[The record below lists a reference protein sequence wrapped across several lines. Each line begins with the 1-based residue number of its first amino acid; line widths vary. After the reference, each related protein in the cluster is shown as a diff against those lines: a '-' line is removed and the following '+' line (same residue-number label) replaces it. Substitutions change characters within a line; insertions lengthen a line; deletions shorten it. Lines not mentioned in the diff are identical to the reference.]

1 MADKNLHDIKID
13 ELDSPKK
20 TPLKSILTLLA
31 LLFIILVISVVIT
44 RLILG
49 TDGGKEAE
57 EGITPSGLATEV
69 QTDKNESLATNLS
82 NGTKATLAAAA
93 ATTAA
98 AAVTTTATSAAKKV
112 PVISNILERNNSS
125 RTKTPLRTH
134 EPVKPVKEV
143 KKLVTETPKTYKT
156 PKHTSSSKHTTV
168 TKKHTSSTK
177 KHTSTPKKEYVDKVI
192 VKKHT
197 TKKYVSKKSS
207 TTHGANYLGGK
218 QKKLTRSYYI
228 QVGSY
233 KNTRTILSKVKKQNF
248 NYSLQKVD
256 GNSNITRVFVGPFF
270 SQAQAE
276 KNLSKVKKHILSGAY
291 VKKVVP

>member
-20 TPLKSILTLLA
+20 TPLKNILTLLA

-49 TDGGKEAE
+49 TDGNKEIE
-57 EGITPSGLATEV
+57 ESTNSATLATTNEV
-69 QTDKNESLATNLS
+69 QSDKNETTASSLS
-82 NGTKATLAAAA
+82 DGTKAALATTTAAAA
-93 ATTAA
+93 ATVAST
-98 AAVTTTATSAAKKV
+98 AKKV

-143 KKLVTETPKTYKT
+143 KEVAKKAPKTYKT
-156 PKHTSSSKHTTV
+156 PKHTSTKTPIKVTKHTT
-168 TKKHTSSTK
+168 TPKKTYADKVVVKKSSTK
-177 KHTSTPKKEYVDKVI
+177 KHVA
-192 VKKHT
+192 
-197 TKKYVSKKSS
+197 KKSS
-207 TTHGANYLGGK
+207 TTSSASYLGGK

-233 KNTRTILSKVKKQNF
+233 QNTKTILSKVKKQNF
-248 NYSLQKVD
+248 NYALQPVD
-256 GNSNITRVFVGPFF
+256 GNSELTRVFVGPFF

-276 KNLSKVKKHILSGAY
+276 KNLSKVKAHILSGAY
-291 VKKVVP
+291 IKKVIP

>member
-1 MADKNLHDIKID
+1 METTTMADKLHDIKID

-20 TPLKSILTLLA
+20 TPLKNILTLLA

-49 TDGGKEAE
+49 TDGGKEVE
-57 EGITPSGLATEV
+57 ESANPAGLATEV

-82 NGTKATLAAAA
+82 DGTKAALAAATV

-98 AAVTTTATSAAKKV
+98 VASNAKKV

-134 EPVKPVKEV
+134 EPVKPIKEV
-143 KKLVTETPKTYKT
+143 KKAPKTYKA
-156 PKHTSSSKHTTV
+156 PKHTSSKAPKSTKHTA
-168 TKKHTSSTK
+168 
-177 KHTSTPKKEYVDKVI
+177 TPKKEYSDKVV
-192 VKKHT
+192 VKKHVT
-197 TKKYVSKKSS
+197 KKSS
-207 TTHGANYLGGK
+207 TSHSVSYLGGK

-233 KNTRTILSKVKKQNF
+233 QNTKTILSKIKKENF

-256 GNSNITRVFVGPFF
+256 GNRELTRVFVGPFF
-270 SQAQAE
+270 SSAQAA
-276 KNLSKVKKHILSGAY
+276 KNLSKVKAHILKGAY
-291 VKKVVP
+291 VKRVTP

>member
-1 MADKNLHDIKID
+1 METTTMADKNLHDIKID

-20 TPLKSILTLLA
+20 TPLKNILTLLA

-49 TDGGKEAE
+49 TDSSKEVE
-57 EGITPSGLATEV
+57 ENTTPSGLATEL
-69 QTDKNESLATNLS
+69 QADKNESLTSNLS
-82 NGTKATLAAAA
+82 DGTKATLAAATV

-98 AAVTTTATSAAKKV
+98 VASGAKKV

-143 KKLVTETPKTYKT
+143 KKVATKAPKTYKT
-156 PKHTSSSKHTTV
+156 PKHTS
-168 TKKHTSSTK
+168 TKTPKSTK
-177 KHTSTPKKEYVDKVI
+177 HSASAKKTYADKVV
-192 VKKHT
+192 VKKH
-197 TKKYVSKKSS
+197 VVKKSS
-207 TTHGANYLGGK
+207 TTHSTSYLGGK

-233 KNTRTILSKVKKQNF
+233 QNTKTILSKVKKQNF
-248 NYSLQKVD
+248 NYAVQNVA
-256 GNSNITRVFVGPFF
+256 GNSKLTRVFVGPFF

-276 KNLSKVKKHILSGAY
+276 KNLSKVKAHVLKGAY
-291 VKKVVP
+291 VKKVAP

>member
-1 MADKNLHDIKID
+1 METTTMADKNLHDIKID

-44 RLILG
+44 RLILS
-49 TDGGKEAE
+49 TDGTKEGE
-57 EGITPSGLATEV
+57 EMTPTGLASEV
-69 QTDKNESLATNLS
+69 QADKNETLASGLS
-82 NGTKATLAAAA
+82 NGTKAALAAA

-98 AAVTTTATSAAKKV
+98 VATTTKKV
-112 PVISNILERNNSS
+112 PVISNILERNSSS

-134 EPVKPVKEV
+134 EPVKPAKEV
-143 KKLVTETPKTYKT
+143 KKLVTGTYKT
-156 PKHTSSSKHTTV
+156 PKHSSSSKHTTV
-168 TKKHTSSTK
+168 TKKHTSTTK
-177 KHTSTPKKEYVDKVI
+177 HSSTPKREYADRVV

-197 TKKYVSKKSS
+197 AKKYVTKKS
-207 TTHGANYLGGK
+207 TTHSSSYLGGK

-233 KNTRTILSKVKKQNF
+233 KNTKTIISKIKKQNF
-248 NYSLQKVD
+248 NYALQKVE
-256 GNSNITRVFVGPFF
+256 GNANLTRVFVGPF
-270 SQAQAE
+270 SSSAQAA
-276 KNLSKVKKHILSGAY
+276 KNLSKVKAHILKGAY

>member
-20 TPLKSILTLLA
+20 TPLKNILTLLA

-49 TDGGKEAE
+49 TDGSKEVE
-57 EGITPSGLATEV
+57 ESATPAGLATEV
-69 QTDKNESLATNLS
+69 QADKNESLATNLTD
-82 NGTKATLAAAA
+82 GTKATLAAATA
-93 ATTAA
+93 ATTAVVA
-98 AAVTTTATSAAKKV
+98 SGAKKV

-143 KKLVTETPKTYKT
+143 KKLVTTTPKTYKT

-177 KHTSTPKKEYVDKVI
+177 HASTPKKEYADKIV

-207 TTHGANYLGGK
+207 TTHSANYLGGK
-218 QKKLTRSYYI
+218 KKKLTRSYYI

-233 KNTRTILSKVKKQNF
+233 KKTKTILSKIRRQNF
-248 NYSLQKVD
+248 NYSLQSVD
-256 GNSNITRVFVGPFF
+256 GKKDLTRVFVGPFI
-270 SQAQAE
+270 SQSQAE
-276 KNLSKVKKHILSGAY
+276 KNLSKVKAHVLKGAY
-291 VKKVVP
+291 VKKVIP

>member
-49 TDGGKEAE
+49 TDGTKEAE
-57 EGITPSGLATEV
+57 DGISPSGLATEV
-69 QTDKNESLATNLS
+69 QTDKNESLASNLS
-82 NGTKATLAAAA
+82 NGTKATLAAVA

-98 AAVTTTATSAAKKV
+98 VATTAASGAKKV

-143 KKLVTETPKTYKT
+143 KKVATTAPKTYKT

-168 TKKHTSSTK
+168 SKKHTSSTK
-177 KHTSTPKKEYVDKVI
+177 HASRPKKEYADKVV

-207 TTHGANYLGGK
+207 TTHSANYLGGK
-218 QKKLTRSYYI
+218 KKKLTRSYYI

-233 KNTRTILSKVKKQNF
+233 KKTKTILSKIRRQNF
-248 NYSLQKVD
+248 NYSLQSVD
-256 GNSNITRVFVGPFF
+256 GKKDLTRVFVGPFI
-270 SQAQAE
+270 SQSQAE
-276 KNLSKVKKHILSGAY
+276 KNLSKVKAHVLKGAY
-291 VKKVVP
+291 VKKVIP

>member
-1 MADKNLHDIKID
+1 MADKLHDIKID

-20 TPLKSILTLLA
+20 TPLKNILTLLA

-49 TDGGKEAE
+49 TDGGKEVE
-57 EGITPSGLATEV
+57 ESANPAGLATEV

-82 NGTKATLAAAA
+82 DGTKAALAAATV

-98 AAVTTTATSAAKKV
+98 VASNAKKV

-125 RTKTPLRTH
+125 RTKAPLRTH

-143 KKLVTETPKTYKT
+143 KKVVTKTPTKTYKT
-156 PKHTSSSKHTTV
+156 PKHTSTIKHSTI
-168 TKKHTSSTK
+168 TK
-177 KHTSTPKKEYVDKVI
+177 KHTSTASTKHSSSAKKTYVDKVV
-192 VKKHT
+192 VKKSST
-197 TKKYVSKKSS
+197 KKSS
-207 TTHGANYLGGK
+207 TTHSNSVSYLGGK
-218 QKKLTRSYYI
+218 EKKLTHSYYI

-233 KNTRTILSKVKKQNF
+233 KNTKTILSKIKKENF

-256 GNSNITRVFVGPFF
+256 GNRELTRVFVGPFF
-270 SQAQAE
+270 SSAQAA
-276 KNLSKVKKHILSGAY
+276 KNLSKVKAHILKGAY
-291 VKKVVP
+291 VKRVTP

>member
-1 MADKNLHDIKID
+1 METTTMADKNLHDIKID

-20 TPLKSILTLLA
+20 TPLKNILTLLA

-49 TDGGKEAE
+49 TDGSKEVE
-57 EGITPSGLATEV
+57 ESATPAGLATEV
-69 QTDKNESLATNLS
+69 QADKNESLASNLTD
-82 NGTKATLAAAA
+82 GTKATLAAATA

-98 AAVTTTATSAAKKV
+98 VASGAKKV

-143 KKLVTETPKTYKT
+143 KKVATKAPKTYKT
-156 PKHTSSSKHTTV
+156 PKHTSSKTPASSKHTATA
-168 TKKHTSSTK
+168 KKTYADKVVVKKSSTK
-177 KHTSTPKKEYVDKVI
+177 KYVA
-192 VKKHT
+192 
-197 TKKYVSKKSS
+197 KKSS
-207 TTHGANYLGGK
+207 TKSSPSYLGGK

-233 KNTRTILSKVKKQNF
+233 QNTKTILSNVKRQNF
-248 NYSLQKVD
+248 NYALQPVD
-256 GNSNITRVFVGPFF
+256 GKKELTRVFVGPFF

-276 KNLSKVKKHILSGAY
+276 KNLSKVKAHILSGAY